1 MISKQSAKYL
11 NRLLTYLEKNYGGL
25 QPHLQKH
32 PQSEIIHR
40 TDGILHTSDLIRLM
54 THDATAIHV
63 SNFYHPEKASEIGME
78 LGKHVEGG
86 GGGNWRVSTE
96 RGLES
101 SDVWTCGKYMPFN
114 VASSRNEV
122 DEYFEGVQR
131 EMKSRR
137 MRSLVET
144 TGDIEGPHEN
154 IPQLWPLD
162 KLRLEL
168 DEAWPQGAGLAR
180 ESINGGRAYGGGLP
194 RIMMGPTRWKRGY
207 IHVDELAP
215 LSSAFGLFSAN
226 IYLQLPEQE
235 DKEEGHFHIWPLA
248 ITSKW
253 DWYKN
258 AITLSGLTAQDAAMQ
273 TKLRKEL
280 GEPHRIGVK
289 PGDLILLSVQRP
301 HAAVGFKKGTRVS
314 LQCFIQHEGLQKRLL
329 IDS

>member
-11 NRLLTYLEKNYGGL
+11 NRFLTHLQQNYGGL
-25 QPHLQKH
+25 QPHIQTL

-40 TDGILHTSDLIRLM
+40 SNGTLLTSDLVRLM
-54 THDATAIHV
+54 THEATAIHI
-63 SNFYHPEKASEIGME
+63 SNFYSPDKAHDIGQE
-78 LGKHVEGG
+78 LGNHVEQG

-101 SDVWTCGKYMPFN
+101 SDVWTCGEYVPFN

-122 DEYFEGVQR
+122 DEYFEGAQR

-137 MRSLVET
+137 LKRIQESEESSCMHV
-144 TGDIEGPHEN
+144 
-154 IPQLWPLD
+154 PQLWPLD

-168 DEAWPQGAGLAR
+168 DEAWPSGAGLAR
-180 ESINGGRAYGGGLP
+180 EGTKGGRAFGGGLP
-194 RIMMGPTRWKRGY
+194 RIMMGPTRWQRGY

-215 LSSAFGLFSAN
+215 LSPSHGLFSAN
-226 IYLQLPEQE
+226 IYLQLPTDVEK
-235 DKEEGHFHIWPLA
+235 DEGHFHIWPLA
-248 ITSKW
+248 IQSKL

-258 AITLSGLTAQDAAMQ
+258 AITLSGLTAQDAVMQ

-280 GEPHRIGVK
+280 GEPHKIHVK
-289 PGDLILLSVQRP
+289 PGDLVLLSVQRP

-314 LQCFIQHEGLQKRLL
+314 LQCFIQHKGLGERLL